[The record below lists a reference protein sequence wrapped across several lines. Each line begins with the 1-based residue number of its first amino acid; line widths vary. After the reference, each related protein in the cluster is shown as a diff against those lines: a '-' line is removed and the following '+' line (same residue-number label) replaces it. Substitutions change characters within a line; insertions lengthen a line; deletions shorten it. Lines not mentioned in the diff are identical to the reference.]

1 MPLLIGI
8 IVLVL
13 LFFIWHL
20 IVVPFFMWLEH
31 WFTRIFIPRKYRR
44 QHEIIK
50 LCQRLNTIR
59 ERMPNVKWFADDLE
73 VQQAGM
79 KEMEALKR
87 EEDEIKER
95 LSMLRR

>member
-8 IVLVL
+8 IVLAL
-13 LFFIWHL
+13 LFFVWCL
-20 IVVPFFMWLEH
+20 IVLPFFMWIEF
-31 WFTRIFIPRKYRR
+31 WFTRIFNPRKYRR
-44 QHEIIK
+44 QQEIIK

-87 EEDEIKER
+87 EEDEIKTR
-95 LSMLRR
+95 LSIIRR